1 MHFPITF
8 VIKTQKER
16 NTICEEIKKYIAE
29 KSSGMRILEDRYNK
43 AIEDIITINELKNW
57 TLDLSTDSV
66 NNIIRYIDIYYK
78 LEMNLETDDAVE

>member
-1 MHFPITF
+1 
-8 VIKTQKER
+8 
-16 NTICEEIKKYIAE
+16 
-29 KSSGMRILEDRYNK
+29 MRILEDRYNK

-66 NNIIRYIDIYYK
+66 NNIIRDIDIYYK